1 MVAYE
6 GSKMSKSKGN
16 LVFVH
21 QLINQGVD
29 PLVIRLMLISK
40 PWFKD
45 WEFDQ
50 RELNIFKTKLEKLQ
64 KIENEFIKMNDL
76 EIIIDLILSNLD
88 IASAIEYLLNVEKFK
103 EGSDLVSLRPVLNN
117 LFGLS
122 FKSVD

>member
-1 MVAYE
+1 
-6 GSKMSKSKGN
+6 
-16 LVFVH
+16 
-21 QLINQGVD
+21 
-29 PLVIRLMLISK
+29 MLISK

-64 KIENEFIKMNDL
+64 KIENEFIKINDL
-76 EIIIDLILSNLD
+76 EIIIDFILSNLD